1 MNIGEY
7 LKKLREDKNYSIN
20 QLALYSGVS
29 AAHISRIERGLREA
43 SPDILEKLSKF
54 LGVPHEV
61 LMVKA
66 CYISANTKV
75 TYSEDEL
82 SELIPDE
89 FKTLFEDQN
98 IGYVKFAKEMM
109 KEDIDID
116 TLKELIEV
124 SKKIRQE
131 YGNEKDKNKDK

>member
-7 LKKLREDKNYSIN
+7 LKNLREEKNYSIN

-29 AAHISRIERGLREA
+29 APHISRIERNLREA
-43 SPDILEKLSKF
+43 SPEILKKLSKS
-54 LGVPHEV
+54 LGVEYEE

-66 CYISANTKV
+66 GYIPANNN
-75 TYSEDEL
+75 DEL
-82 SELIPDE
+82 IKDVPDE
-89 FKTLFEDQN
+89 FKDLFNEQN
-98 IGYVKFAKEMM
+98 MDYLKFAKEMI
-109 KEDIDID
+109 EEEIDID

-131 YGNEKDKNKDK
+131 YGNKKDKNKGK